1 MTSLLSSK
9 TTEDYASEYVLVE
22 EGGENLVLGLGNLLR
37 STAQKADVVG
47 QTKEPT
53 DVRSKVSFEL
63 TESVCVP
70 SQKNVTDVMI
80 TITFSWEPDQKV
92 KYIFLEQVKPWH
104 LQAFLNLI
112 LQSEN
117 ISRDTE
123 KLIDDVATALLS
135 KMIVDQ
141 EPRRINTKSINME
154 LSRMSSRSRGT
165 SADFTDDD
173 KAGFKFPLAAIIDD
187 KPTTPKYI
195 DSVVSLHWF
204 PWM

>member
-22 EGGENLVLGLGNLLR
+22 EGGENLLLGLGNLLR

-80 TITFSWEPDQKV
+80 TITFS
-92 KYIFLEQVKPWH
+92 
-104 LQAFLNLI
+104 
-112 LQSEN
+112 
-117 ISRDTE
+117 
-123 KLIDDVATALLS
+123 
-135 KMIVDQ
+135 
-141 EPRRINTKSINME
+141 
-154 LSRMSSRSRGT
+154 
-165 SADFTDDD
+165 
-173 KAGFKFPLAAIIDD
+173 
-187 KPTTPKYI
+187 
-195 DSVVSLHWF
+195 
-204 PWM
+204 

>member
-9 TTEDYASEYVLVE
+9 TTEDYASEYFLVE

-80 TITFSWEPDQKV
+80 TITFS
-92 KYIFLEQVKPWH
+92 
-104 LQAFLNLI
+104 
-112 LQSEN
+112 
-117 ISRDTE
+117 
-123 KLIDDVATALLS
+123 
-135 KMIVDQ
+135 
-141 EPRRINTKSINME
+141 
-154 LSRMSSRSRGT
+154 
-165 SADFTDDD
+165 
-173 KAGFKFPLAAIIDD
+173 
-187 KPTTPKYI
+187 
-195 DSVVSLHWF
+195 
-204 PWM
+204 

>member
-63 TESVCVP
+63 TESVYVP

-80 TITFSWEPDQKV
+80 TITFS
-92 KYIFLEQVKPWH
+92 
-104 LQAFLNLI
+104 
-112 LQSEN
+112 
-117 ISRDTE
+117 
-123 KLIDDVATALLS
+123 
-135 KMIVDQ
+135 
-141 EPRRINTKSINME
+141 
-154 LSRMSSRSRGT
+154 
-165 SADFTDDD
+165 
-173 KAGFKFPLAAIIDD
+173 
-187 KPTTPKYI
+187 
-195 DSVVSLHWF
+195 
-204 PWM
+204 